1 MKIKHL
7 NPKRL
12 SPAGKEKISKI
23 CHPIA
28 VKAFGTPIT
37 YQDVFKHVTEPE
49 ILLLV
54 YKEGKI
60 VSFGSFA
67 FLEKGEVKILHLHGI
82 CVLPEIQKKGC
93 FNEIV
98 CFARDKFKAN
108 LITARTQNPC
118 LYKAMSKV
126 SATGTIY
133 PNHRTA
139 TPESIKTIAHFVVK
153 QLSLD
158 ENLYNPEDMTFENV
172 YKKCLYPKIPLTKNR
187 ELNLFFS
194 QKIKI
199 TGGAT
204 RHAIHIVSELTRAN
218 NH

>member
-7 NPKRL
+7 NPRKL
-12 SPAGKEKISKI
+12 SLARKERISKI

-28 VKAFGTPIT
+28 VKAFGTLIT

-54 YKEGKI
+54 YDENKI

-67 FLEKGEVKILHLHGI
+67 FLEKGGTKILHLHGI
-82 CVLPEIQKKGC
+82 CVLPEIQRKGC

-118 LYKAMSKV
+118 LYKALRKV
-126 SATGTIY
+126 SATGIIY
-133 PNHRTA
+133 PNYGTA
-139 TPESIKTIAHFVVK
+139 TPEFIKTIAHFIVK
-153 QLSLD
+153 QLNLD

-172 YKKCLYPKIPLTKNR
+172 YEKCLYPKIPLTKNR
-187 ELNLFFS
+187 KLNLFFS
-194 QKIKI
+194 RKIKI
-199 TGGAT
+199 TGGVT
-204 RHAIHIVSELTRAN
+204 KHAMHVVSELTRAN